1 MMAACACA
9 FTSCDD
15 WTDPEHIDLN
25 YGTIDTSDP
34 AAYEKY
40 LANLREY
47 RQRPHKQVYAWFNN
61 AEIAFGS
68 QGHRVSAL
76 PDSIDVIVI
85 NNPEKVTDQMVQ
97 DMYQARV
104 NKGQQFSYCVSFDD
118 IKTDYTALCEELA
131 AKRIEYTKENGEDA
145 EIPAELLDPDFI
157 DYTANAPPN
166 WPSISSRPTLS
177 LRSSLTGNRV
187 TMMWLSTSSVFL
199 STLPLM
205 LSKSHAWCSSPT
217 ANQLPILTC
226 SATI

>member
-1 MMAACACA
+1 MMAACVCT

-15 WTDPEHIDLN
+15 WTEPEHIDLD

-61 AEIAFGS
+61 AETAFGS
-68 QGHRVSAL
+68 QGHRVSSL

-118 IKTDYTALCEELA
+118 IKADYTALCEELA
-131 AKRIEYTKENGEDA
+131 AKRIEYANENGEDA
-145 EIPAELLDPDFI
+145 AIPAEL
-157 DYTANAPPN
+157 
-166 WPSISSRPTLS
+166 
-177 LRSSLTGNRV
+177 
-187 TMMWLSTSSVFL
+187 
-199 STLPLM
+199 
-205 LSKSHAWCSSPT
+205 H
-217 ANQLPILTC
+217 
-226 SATI
+226 